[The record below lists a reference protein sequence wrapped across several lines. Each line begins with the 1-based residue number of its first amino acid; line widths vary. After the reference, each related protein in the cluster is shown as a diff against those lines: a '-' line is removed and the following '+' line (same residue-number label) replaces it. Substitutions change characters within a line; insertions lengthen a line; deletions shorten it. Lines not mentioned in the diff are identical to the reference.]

1 MKEKN
6 YSMCSIIR
14 LPMKNPEN
22 KTDAE
27 LVALTLENEDNFLYL
42 INRYEK
48 KLLRYIIRMTAL
60 PREDA
65 EDILQEVFLKIYKN
79 LNDFDMDLSFS
90 SWAYRITH
98 NESINHAKKIRRQQ
112 TVALETDD
120 DDTVSLIDILRS
132 DEDVHNDFAV
142 KELGKD
148 VRNVLFALPEKYREV
163 LVLRY
168 LEDKDYN
175 EISDILKKPMGTVA
189 TLINRA
195 KTQFEIMAKRTN
207 INPL

>member
-1 MKEKN
+1 MKEKM
-6 YSMCSIIR
+6 YGLCSIIR
-14 LPMKNPEN
+14 LSMKNLKN

-27 LVALTLENEDNFLYL
+27 LVVLTLENEDNFLYL
-42 INRYEK
+42 IDRYEK

-60 PREDA
+60 PYEDA

-79 LNDFDMDLSFS
+79 LNDFDLGLSFS

-98 NESINHAKKIRRQQ
+98 NEAINHAKKIRRHQ

-120 DDTVSLIDILRS
+120 DDAVSLINILRS
-132 DEDVHNDFAV
+132 DEDVHNDFVV
-142 KELGKD
+142 KELGKN
-148 VRNVLFALPEKYREV
+148 VRTILFALPEKYREV

-195 KTQFEIMAKRTN
+195 KAQFEMMAKRTN
-207 INPL
+207 INPF